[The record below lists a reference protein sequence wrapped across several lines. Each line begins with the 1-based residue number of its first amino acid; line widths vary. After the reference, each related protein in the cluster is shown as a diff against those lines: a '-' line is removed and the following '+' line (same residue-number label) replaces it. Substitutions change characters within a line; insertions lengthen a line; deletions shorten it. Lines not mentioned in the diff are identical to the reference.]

1 MTVAS
6 WSLDS
11 GTRMCLLTDTHVNV
25 LLGAPAPP
33 SIKGPSGLVLRL
45 ALGPSILLMAIL
57 GSTTLGAPKSS
68 TPWVQPDHEGGC
80 SLDRSAYAGPLEE
93 TALPSSQFWG
103 GAGCL
108 LCTPAGCSTQP
119 PELHAGKGVW

>member
-1 MTVAS
+1 MGPREVKGISLSEAPMTVAS

-80 SLDRSAYAGPLEE
+80 SLDRSAYADRLEE
-93 TALPSSQFWG
+93 TVLPSSQ
-103 GAGCL
+103 L
-108 LCTPAGCSTQP
+108 
-119 PELHAGKGVW
+119 